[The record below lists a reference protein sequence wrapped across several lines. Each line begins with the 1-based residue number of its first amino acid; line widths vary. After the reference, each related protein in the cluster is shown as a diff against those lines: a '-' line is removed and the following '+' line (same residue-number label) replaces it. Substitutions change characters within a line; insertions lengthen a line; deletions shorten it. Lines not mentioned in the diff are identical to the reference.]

1 MSSVLVFCCCW
12 CCCCG
17 CFWCCRRRKTSSAVI
32 YSNRLEESRQEKNRA
47 SRYTAPWANALDAL
61 VDPLERRGRRCL
73 CARMKHGRTHPYS
86 RRRCLLLFIIIP
98 LDELFH
104 LNWTLK
110 PYSHIQQR
118 YTHTHTKARRAC
130 ASARDNVIIMS
141 QLLEVEECA
150 REQHKSAHGTFY
162 LCPYNCRHAFYATWK
177 FSFMLLF
184 RESIEVP
191 LHNNRKQTVKTTTMN
206 LFWLLTIDVCAV
218 AWFVWFVC
226 TKKHAHKQ

>member
-73 CARMKHGRTHPYS
+73 CARIKHGRTHPYS

-110 PYSHIQQR
+110 PYSHIQQIER
-118 YTHTHTKARRAC
+118 HTHTHEGTKGLCDCQRQCDNNESTTWSWRMRKRAAQERARHILSLPVQLPPC
-130 ASARDNVIIMS
+130 ILCNMEIFVYVIIPWIDW
-141 QLLEVEECA
+141 
-150 REQHKSAHGTFY
+150 SAIT
-162 LCPYNCRHAFYATWK
+162 
-177 FSFMLLF
+177 
-184 RESIEVP
+184 
-191 LHNNRKQTVKTTTMN
+191 Q
-206 LFWLLTIDVCAV
+206 
-218 AWFVWFVC
+218 
-226 TKKHAHKQ
+226 